1 MKQVQSLPGAAGNQ
15 AWKIE
20 SQCITT
26 SCSERRAWKL
36 MGTEAGSQRLGRML
50 RKGLAQEEAC
60 RLTPEGKEVPH
71 TGRGLHTLQAAAPR
85 GERAE
90 EWKKQKN
97 SVG

>member
-1 MKQVQSLPGAAGNQ
+1 
-15 AWKIE
+15 
-20 SQCITT
+20 
-26 SCSERRAWKL
+26 

-71 TGRGLHTLQAAAPR
+71 TGRGWHTLQAAAPR